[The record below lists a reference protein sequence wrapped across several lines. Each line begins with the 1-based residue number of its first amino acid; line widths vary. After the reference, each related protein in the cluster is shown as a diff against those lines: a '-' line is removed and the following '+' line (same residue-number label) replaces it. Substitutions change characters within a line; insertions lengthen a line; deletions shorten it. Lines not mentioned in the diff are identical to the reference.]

1 GLARERSSRLSSC
14 LLSTR
19 KFHPSILSLPC
30 RAQGKRFSLRR
41 SAFFI
46 CSKHSVWD
54 WTRLNCRTTL
64 SLRRT
69 NICRVERD
77 PWGGGTFGPL
87 HPSDIVKRVSEN
99 TVECWRINLI
109 GRTGPV
115 TGFFGIIMLV
125 LPRCLGIIECRRVA
139 RKLKLFHH

>member
-1 GLARERSSRLSSC
+1 R

-19 KFHPSILSLPC
+19 KFHPSIFSLPC
-30 RAQGKRFSLRR
+30 RGQGKRFSLRR
-41 SAFFI
+41 FALFI
-46 CSKHSVWD
+46 RSKHSVCD
-54 WTRLNCRTTL
+54 LTRLNCRTTL

-77 PWGGGTFGPL
+77 RWGGRTFGPL

-99 TVECWRINLI
+99 TVERRRINLI

-115 TGFFGIIMLV
+115 SGFVGTIMLV

-139 RKLKLFHH
+139 RKLKLF